1 MLEYPLLDLK
11 SALYY
16 TLWQLEHAN
25 KNECK
30 ISLNMINKT
39 VWGLWIKGSNYIVAF
54 YFEKAET
61 KICNTSWEI
70 NKLNWPIK
78 LKKKH
83 AYCVIFSLK
92 SIQKGQLPWAQPV
105 NYVCDFQKRNNFP
118 TINPSLWF
126 LNSCYLD
133 LFSLKKVV
141 KGRAGTCV

>member
-1 MLEYPLLDLK
+1 MLEYTLLDLK

-30 ISLNMINKT
+30 IPLNIINKT
-39 VWGLWIKGSNYIVAF
+39 VWGLRIKGSNYIVPF

-78 LKKKH
+78 LKKNMHIPWYFHLKVFKKDNYLEH
-83 AYCVIFSLK
+83 SLSTTFVTSKKGTIFLQEIHRCGFLIRVI
-92 SIQKGQLPWAQPV
+92 
-105 NYVCDFQKRNNFP
+105 
-118 TINPSLWF
+118 
-126 LNSCYLD
+126 
-133 LFSLKKVV
+133 
-141 KGRAGTCV
+141 